1 MGARN
6 NFHSCI
12 KSARKPAPPTVPA
25 TAIIYVDVSVLM
37 HSINRKYPS
46 LAANI
51 SVSTPSTPSLQRLVD
66 DYAQRLTTSHSQYTA
81 GRNVTFVFEGEAKK
95 PVTEKRTRRNAAN
108 RNFAYRHRFL
118 APSSRTT
125 MAAAEKKLANCMGRP
140 PLWFVQ
146 MVIQV
151 MKRNGL
157 QV

>member
-12 KSARKPAPPTVPA
+12 KSTRKPAPSTVPDA
-25 TAIIYVDVSVLM
+25 VVYVDVSVLM
-37 HSINRKYPS
+37 HSINRRYPS

-66 DYAQRLTTSHSQYTA
+66 EYAQRLTTSHSQYTA

-95 PVTEKRTRRNAAN
+95 PVTEKRTRRSASN